1 MAKMNESPNL
11 KEKVTLQISL
21 ERNPSNSSNI
31 FLLGV
36 NFENITLGLHV
47 LITFSTLAKFKEN
60 QKSIAMSLVKCL
72 NFKFL

>member
-1 MAKMNESPNL
+1 MNESPNL

-47 LITFSTLAKFKEN
+47 LITSSTLAKFKEN